1 MAQHI
6 RIIRRAARRRG
17 AVAVL
22 VAALLTTLLGIMAIA
37 VDGGLLLD
45 NHRRVQ
51 SAADAAALAAATE
64 LFVHYPAVESTGVYD
79 PGGAAAAAAVAS
91 ASANGFP
98 NDGGHATVTVNLP
111 PQSGPF
117 TGRPA
122 YVEVIVTYYQPRYF
136 SGIWGSASSPVVARS
151 VARGRWASSNRGIVV
166 LDPVA
171 KDALNASG
179 TGTVTVTGG
188 AAVIVDS
195 NDPVAGAA
203 TGGGMVT
210 APVFEITGGY
220 TGNLVGEI
228 HTGVP
233 PTPDHLRYLPVP
245 PVPPNGTI
253 RSRPLGQGNKEYT
266 LSPGRH
272 TNLPNFNA
280 GDVVILQQASAN
292 GEGIYYIAGGGL
304 KSTGASIVMDSGTS
318 GGVMIYN
325 DPASSALSEQIQI
338 TGNSSG
344 TVNLSGLTSGPYAG
358 MLLWQRRSATQQ
370 LSVAGGGN
378 FSLTGTFYAA
388 NALLQVTGSGDAV
401 IGSQYI
407 SRKLN
412 LGGGGNTRID
422 YSDSGTARLR
432 EVVLVE

>member
-1 MAQHI
+1 
-6 RIIRRAARRRG
+6 
-17 AVAVL
+17 VAVL

-45 NHRRVQ
+45 NHQRVQ
-51 SAADAAALAAATE
+51 GAADAAVLAAATE

-79 PGGAAAAAAVAS
+79 PNGAAAAAAVAS

-98 NDGGHATVTVNLP
+98 NDGSHSTVTVNLP
-111 PQSGPF
+111 PKSGPF
-117 TGRPA
+117 TGKPA

-136 SGIWGSASSPVVARS
+136 SGIWGSAKSPVAARS

-171 KDALNASG
+171 KNALNAAG

-188 AAVIVDS
+188 AAVIVNSSDG
-195 NDPVAGAA
+195 VAGSA
-203 TGGGMVT
+203 TGGGTIT
-210 APVFEITGGY
+210 APAFEITGGY
-220 TGNLVGEI
+220 TGSLIGEI

-233 PTPDHLRYLPVP
+233 PTPDHLRYLPAP
-245 PVPPNGTI
+245 PVPPDGRITTV
-253 RSRPLGQGNKEYT
+253 PLGQGNKQYT
-266 LSPGRH
+266 LTPGRH
-272 TNLPNFNA
+272 RNLPSFNS
-280 GDVVILQQASAN
+280 GDRVVLQQASAN
-292 GEGIYYIAGGGL
+292 GEGIYYIDGGGF
-304 KSTGASIVMDSGTS
+304 KSTGASIVMDESTS

-325 DPASSALSEQIQI
+325 DPASSAVSEQIQI

-358 MLLWQRRSATQQ
+358 MLLWQNRGATQQ

-378 FSLTGTFYAA
+378 FTLRGTFYAA

-401 IGSQYI
+401 IGSQYV

-422 YSDSGTARLR
+422 YTDSGTARLR

>member
-1 MAQHI
+1 MAHK
-6 RIIRRAARRRG
+6 RVFRCAARRRG

-22 VAALLTTLLGIMAIA
+22 VAVLLTTLLGIMAIA

-51 SAADAAALAAATE
+51 GAADAAALAVATE
-64 LFVHYPAVESTGVYD
+64 LFVHYPAIESTGVYD
-79 PGGAAAAAAVAS
+79 PNGAAAAAALAS

-98 NDGGHATVTVNLP
+98 NDGSHSTVTVRLP
-111 PQSGPF
+111 PTSGPF
-117 TGRPA
+117 TGRA
-122 YVEVIVTYYQPRYF
+122 GYAEVIVTFYQDRYF
-136 SGIWGSASSPVVARS
+136 SGIWGAAKSPVVARS

-166 LDPVA
+166 LDPIA

-195 NDPVAGAA
+195 NNAVAAAA
-203 TGGGMVT
+203 TGGGMIT
-210 APVFEITGGY
+210 APAFEITGGY
-220 TGNLVGEI
+220 TGSLIGEI
-228 HTGVP
+228 QTGVP
-233 PTPDHLRYLPVP
+233 PTPDHLRYLPAPSVP
-245 PVPPNGTI
+245 SKGTI
-253 RSRPLGQGNKEYT
+253 KTASLGQGNKEYT
-266 LSPGRH
+266 LTPGRFS
-272 TNLPNFNA
+272 NLPNFNA
-280 GDVVILQQASAN
+280 GDRVVLKQASAN
-292 GEGIYYIAGGGL
+292 GEGIYYIDGGL
-304 KSTGASIVMDSGTS
+304 KSTGADIVMDESTS

-344 TVNLSGLTSGPYAG
+344 TVNLSALTSGPYAG

-378 FSLTGTFYAA
+378 FSLIGTFYAA

-401 IGSQYI
+401 IGSQYV

-412 LGGGGNTRID
+412 LGGGGNTRIS
-422 YSDSGTARLR
+422 YTDSGTARLR
-432 EVVLVE
+432 EVALVE